1 MAKKNFGTMRKIIVF
16 DSIHYVIK
24 ADKLL
29 QKTGYKYEMITT
41 PREVSSNCG
50 MSIEPG
56 EDYFKEI
63 FDYLT
68 SEGFNKRVVE
78 VEHG

>member
-1 MAKKNFGTMRKIIVF
+1 MRKILVF

-29 QKTGYKYEMITT
+29 QKREYKYEMITT

-50 MSIEPG
+50 MSIAPK
-56 EDYFKEI
+56 EDNFERIY
-63 FDYLT
+63 DYLL
-68 SEGFNKRVVE
+68 SEGFNMQVVE
-78 VEHG
+78 VGHG

>member
-29 QKTGYKYEMITT
+29 QKTEYKWEMITT
-41 PREVSSNCG
+41 PREISSNCG
-50 MSIEPG
+50 MSIEPR
-56 EDYFKEI
+56 EDYFMEI
-63 FDYLT
+63 FDFLT
-68 SEGFNKRVVE
+68 SEGFNMRIVE
-78 VEHG
+78 VDHG